1 MITETNRLCS
11 DKQSLGTTAGT
22 TASTNVL
29 DNGTNTRVYDGTLHF
44 VVKLDNAD
52 SIAGGD
58 SIRVKV
64 QTSNNESF
72 STSGSGVV
80 TDLVDTGAIAIATA
94 KAKPN
99 GVLVDET
106 LNDKPGI
113 LRYVRAQYI
122 TVGTTAAY
130 TVGPV
135 VTAGEFT
142 EAAPTHVK
150 DFTSAP
156 PANV

>member
-1 MITETNRLCS
+1 MITELNRLCS
-11 DKQSLGTTAGT
+11 DKQNLGTTAGN

-29 DNGTNTRVYDGTLHF
+29 DNGMETRVYDGNLHF
-44 VVKLDNAD
+44 IVKLDNAG

-64 QTSNNESF
+64 QTSNNADF

-80 TDLVDTGAIAIATA
+80 TDLVDTGTVAIATA
-94 KAKPN
+94 KAKPK
-99 GVLVDET
+99 GVLVDVK
-106 LNDKPGI
+106 LNEMPGI
-113 LRYVRAQYI
+113 LRYVRAYYT
-122 TVGTTAAY
+122 TVGTTSAY

-150 DFTSAP
+150 DLSSPP

>member
-1 MITETNRLCS
+1 MLTETNRLCS
-11 DKQSLGTTAGT
+11 NKQSLGTTAGT

-29 DNGTNTRVYDGTLHF
+29 DNGTNTRVYDGRLHF
-44 VVKLDNAD
+44 IVKLDNAA

-64 QTSNNESF
+64 QTCAAEGF
-72 STSGSGVV
+72 SSGVV
-80 TDLVDTGAIAIATA
+80 DLVDTGVVAIATA
-94 KAKPN
+94 KAKPY
-99 GVLVDET
+99 GVLVDVT
-106 LNDKPGI
+106 LNDMPGI

-122 TVGTTAAY
+122 TAGSTTAY

-142 EAAPTHVK
+142 EAAPTHLK
-150 DFTSAP
+150 DFSSAP
-156 PANV
+156 PTNV

>member
-11 DKQSLGTTAGT
+11 NKQSLGTTAGT
-22 TASTNVL
+22 TTSTNVL
-29 DNGTNTRVYDGTLHF
+29 DNGMNTRVYAGTLHF
-44 VVKLDNAD
+44 IAKLDNAD
-52 SIAGGD
+52 SITGGD
-58 SIRVKV
+58 SIRVKI

-72 STSGSGVV
+72 STSGTGVV
-80 TDLVDTGAIAIATA
+80 TDLLDTGAIAIATA
-94 KAKPN
+94 KAKPY
-99 GVLVDET
+99 GVLVDVT
-106 LNDKPGI
+106 LNDMPGI

-122 TVGTTAAY
+122 TVGSMAAY

-156 PANV
+156 PATI

>member
-29 DNGTNTRVYDGTLHF
+29 DNGTNTRVYDGNLHF
-44 VVKLDNAD
+44 VVKLDNAA

-64 QTSNNESF
+64 QTCAAEGF
-72 STSGSGVV
+72 SSGVV
-80 TDLVDTGAIAIATA
+80 AIATA
-94 KAKPN
+94 KAKPY
-99 GVLVDET
+99 GVLVDVT
-106 LNDKPGI
+106 LNDMPGI
-113 LRYVRAQYI
+113 LRYVRVQYI
-122 TVGTTAAY
+122 TAGSTAAY

-142 EAAPTHVK
+142 ESAPTHLK
-150 DFTSAP
+150 DFSSAP

>member
-1 MITETNRLCS
+1 MITETQRLCS
-11 DKQSLGTTAGT
+11 NKQALGTTAGT

-29 DNGTNTRVYDGTLHF
+29 DNGTNTRVYDGNLHF
-44 VVKLDNAD
+44 IVKLDNAG

-58 SIRVKV
+58 SIQVKV

-80 TDLVDTGAIAIATA
+80 NTLADTGTLAIATA
-94 KAKPN
+94 KAKPY
-99 GVLVDET
+99 GVLVDIT
-106 LNDKPGI
+106 LNDQPGI

-122 TVGTTAAY
+122 TVGTTEAY

>member
-1 MITETNRLCS
+1 MITETQRLCS
-11 DKQSLGTTAGT
+11 NKQSLGTTAGT

-29 DNGTNTRVYDGTLHF
+29 DNGTNTRVYDGKLHF
-44 VVKLDNAD
+44 IVKLDNAG

-58 SIRVKV
+58 SIQVKV

-72 STSGSGVV
+72 STSGTGVV
-80 TDLVDTGAIAIATA
+80 NTLADTGTLAIATA
-94 KAKPN
+94 KAKRN
-99 GVLVDET
+99 GILVDLT
-106 LNDKPGI
+106 LNDQPGI

-135 VTAGEFT
+135 VTGGEFT